1 MKIGLFLF
9 VMNKVDIA
17 KTDLN
22 LLKVF
27 EALYEEGGASRAATR
42 LGLTQ
47 SAVSAALKRLR
58 DVYGDPL
65 FLRTGRGLAPT
76 LLAQQLKPVV
86 SEALQKIRQ
95 SLAMVSPSGRS
106 FEGRSVTVGL
116 SDDFEIAIGS
126 RLIER
131 AAHAMPGLRLVF
143 RQAHSQ
149 VVADALAGRNLD
161 LAISSGG
168 LARSGLS
175 RCLLGEAS
183 YACVVDPEHWATAVL
198 DIEGF
203 VSAEHI
209 LVSSGGFVGIV
220 DEVLAERELS
230 RRVVAATTHFAALPY
245 LLKGTSAIAT
255 IPAHAAVSI
264 AAMTGLKVLPCPLPL
279 GHFSVELGWRTAD
292 GNDVLLRTIRPLV
305 EECFHSI

>member
-1 MKIGLFLF
+1 
-9 VMNKVDIA
+9 MNKIDIA

-27 EALYEEGGASRAATR
+27 EALYEEGSASRAATR
-42 LGLTQ
+42 LALTQ

-65 FLRTGRGLAPT
+65 FQRTGRGLAPT
-76 LLAQQLKPVV
+76 LLAHQLKPAV
-86 SEALQKIRQ
+86 SEALNKIRQ
-95 SLAMVSPSGRS
+95 SLAMVSPSERS
-106 FEGRSVTVGL
+106 FEGRSVTIGL

-131 AAHAMPGLRLVF
+131 VAYTLPGLRLVF
-143 RQAHSQ
+143 RQTHSQ
-149 VVADALAGRNLD
+149 MVADALAGRRLD

-183 YACVVDPEHWATAVL
+183 YACVVDPERWVTAAL

-220 DEVLAERELS
+220 DEALAERGMS

-255 IPAHAAVSI
+255 IPSHAAAI
-264 AAMTGLKVLPCPLPL
+264 AALTGLQVLPSPLALRTFPI
-279 GHFSVELGWRTAD
+279 EMGWRTAD
-292 GNDVLLRTIRPLV
+292 GNDAVIQAIRPLV
-305 EECFHSI
+305 EECFSST